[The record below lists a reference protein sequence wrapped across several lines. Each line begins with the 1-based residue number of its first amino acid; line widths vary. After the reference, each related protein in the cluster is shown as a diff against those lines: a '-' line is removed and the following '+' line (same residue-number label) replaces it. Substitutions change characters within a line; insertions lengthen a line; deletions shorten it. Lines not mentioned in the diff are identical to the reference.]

1 MLRTGVLG
9 NVTVENTVLPKWS
22 GGKKKKSTLANFFSI
37 EKHVFCFGYHH
48 ELIDCHE
55 HEQ

>member
-9 NVTVENTVLPKWS
+9 NVTVENTALPKWS
-22 GGKKKKSTLANFFSI
+22 GGKKKNQHLRIFFFI